1 MTVFAASRR
10 SKSGHV
16 FVKVFACQEIFAL
29 KSCTA
34 AIEGIASITVEIT
47 KVELRDHVM
56 TICKTNSVCLMGIEY
71 HCV

>member
-1 MTVFAASRR
+1 M
-10 SKSGHV
+10 
-16 FVKVFACQEIFAL
+16 CQEIFAL
-29 KSCTA
+29 KSRTA